1 SGTVSGRA
9 VRVGKP
15 SWIGSSSCHP
25 NMRAARRHAESLGET
40 AVFVEVDGE
49 PCGVIAVAD
58 AVKDSARDA
67 VAALADRGLRTMLLT
82 GDNPESAAAVAT
94 RVGIDEVIAD
104 ILPEGKVDVIEQL
117 RDRGHVVAM
126 VGDGINDGPALARA
140 DLGMAIGRG
149 TDVAIGAAD
158 IILVRDHLDVVPL
171 ALDLARATMR
181 TVKLNMVW
189 AFGYNIAAIPVAA
202 AGLLN
207 PLVAGAAMAFS
218 SFFVVS
224 NSLRLR
230 KFGRYPLGCGTVGGP
245 QMTAPSSA

>member
-1 SGTVSGRA
+1 VHGRA

-15 SWIGSSSCHP
+15 SWIAAPGGP
-25 NMRAARRHAESLGET
+25 GVLTAARRDAESRGET
-40 AVFVEVDGE
+40 AVFVEVDGAA
-49 PCGVIAVAD
+49 CAVIAVAD
-58 AVKDSARDA
+58 AVRDSAVPA
-67 VAALADRGLRTMLLT
+67 VAALHQRGLRTVLLT
-82 GDNPESAAAVAT
+82 GDNPASAAAVAA

-104 ILPEGKVDVIEQL
+104 VLPEGKVDVIEQL
-117 RDRGHVVAM
+117 RERGHVVAM

-158 IILVRDHLDVVPL
+158 VILVRENLEVVPL
-171 ALDLARATMR
+171 ALGLAAATMR
-181 TVKLNMVW
+181 TIKVNMVW
-189 AFGYNIAAIPVAA
+189 AFGYNIAAIPIAA

-230 KFGRYPLGCGTVGGP
+230 NFGGAR
-245 QMTAPSSA
+245 

>member
-1 SGTVSGRA
+1 
-9 VRVGKP
+9 
-15 SWIGSSSCHP
+15 
-25 NMRAARRHAESLGET
+25 M
-40 AVFVEVDGE
+40 
-49 PCGVIAVAD
+49 
-58 AVKDSARDA
+58 
-67 VAALADRGLRTMLLT
+67 
-82 GDNPESAAAVAT
+82 AT

-230 KFGRYPLGCGTVGGP
+230 KFGRYPLGCGNRRWATNDRAVVRVMRCRATRYRAQRRP
-245 QMTAPSSA
+245 HPVSAEDQRRFATP